1 MARALKVRDI
11 ARSLQRKGFMEK
23 SGGAHRVFWYVDGD
37 TTGRLQTMVSRS
49 SRGEVGP
56 SLIADMARQCRLN
69 RAEFLA
75 LVDCSLTEADYRRK
89 LLARGHLAPRSA
101 GSRPRG

>member
-1 MARALKVRDI
+1 MPTG
-11 ARSLQRKGFMEK
+11 S
-23 SGGAHRVFWYVDGD
+23 SGTLTDGD
-37 TTGRLQTMVSRS
+37 TTGRLQTMASRS
-49 SRGEVGP
+49 SRGEVGH

-89 LLARGHLAPRSA
+89 LTREGALGAAISWA
-101 GSRPRG
+101 RPRG